1 MSATPQSNALPGEA
15 AQGSAPL
22 HPLITRKL
30 PSTLLDATEAER
42 SALRRTGM
50 PPLPW
55 VEQALGHS
63 PSLLATLHGEYATH
77 RRNEALVRRWLTELP
92 DPRDFAEPLLQAAIK
107 ARFGLDLDVRAIR
120 LFNAGRVMVDDSFV
134 TLSQDPVVRVVQALK
149 AATQSLLDAALQNFE
164 AHEAEPGGMDKDGQL
179 ARVFWVSSAEPN
191 PEQIAVAM
199 APSAF
204 AALCRELD
212 LGGRYQRLIDSVF
225 NPPGERRST
234 TFKAVEAS
242 TLRLNLHLAYLRSQI
257 TKAACDALQALVNA
271 KTPPCTGKSYCAVID
286 LWDVELTG
294 VLLFR
299 LPQLARDG
307 VAPVVLYVPGDPVCV
322 MQQFSSAQAACLELR
337 TRLRDAGY
345 RTFFARFIPARER
358 AELLRRLYQTFYPR
372 RWNKGGWYEEGTLDE
387 QTSPRFETVPLE
399 LALPEALLAR
409 KLVALRDDGRFHAV
423 PTAVQDHKSL
433 MDKVRYFTTVTVNV
447 LNAAAFVVPGL
458 GELMMAVAAAQA
470 GYEIFEGI
478 DSLAQG
484 ERDQALAYLM
494 DVVENVAAAAA
505 LGVASSAGA
514 VKMPSALEGLRPV
527 RLADGSTRWWKPDLA
542 PFAHDTALPL
552 GLEPDAQGLY
562 DHQGRQWLKLDG
574 QTYAVEQAADGVFRL
589 KHPSRP
595 FAYQPALR
603 HNGAGTWLHEL
614 DQPQTWQGLSLFRRL
629 GPLYAGL
636 SDERALQVLAVS
648 DTREAE
654 LRHLL
659 VEGGQAPALLRDVA
673 QRFHLA
679 GRLQADGTLDAAT
692 FDGAW
697 EKLQP
702 TLSAEGL
709 LLQRQF
715 PGLPGQVVEEIL
727 AQVSPGEWAR
737 LSEEGRVPLRVA
749 EEALAYQRKVRL
761 ARAREGLYLDI
772 GHNPDSGWLLWDRLA
787 SLPGWPPELSLE
799 SRDGWVHGNLLG
811 RIGDPDAAELRVL
824 IESAEGYR
832 AAEGQVTRD
841 WHDAVLQCL
850 AAPHR
855 EALGIVDKAS
865 LQAKLRALPAPDEAR
880 LRHLLNMQALEPGT
894 RSPMRLADGRIGYPL
909 SGRPGSPVSEATLLD
924 KLRLLELT
932 DAHPEQTLQTLYEAG
947 LSRAQIDRRLDQ
959 VLEESRALRQSL
971 IQRPSALDPE
981 LEWLQQT
988 SRQSI
993 EAALWQHWRSRILP
1007 ERGQPVEPL
1016 RLESVHLGDFPDHL
1030 PASFCEGVQRL
1041 ELSNVVPLSG
1051 FEMAVDGD
1059 VIRRGGWDRV
1069 LPQFPALTSLEI
1081 RGGNWYWSSSPFIV
1095 EAAPLLQEVRLVN
1108 LHLRIEQ
1115 VQIDSLARLRQLRR
1129 LDLSGNRF
1137 DEIEIN
1143 GLQGLQLDYLGL
1155 ERCSLQ
1161 RWPQWLDSTSISRI
1175 REVSLADNQLTEL
1188 PAQAFENAATRAQP
1202 VRLNLEGNRLP
1213 WRTVM
1218 DLRLSERRG
1227 QGFTYRLTSSEALES
1242 QVDSALEERA
1252 GLGEVLERWVEGEPH
1267 DAAQAMEPVG
1277 SRRLMADTM
1286 LAFWRD
1292 QLEIGHRP
1300 MLNLQEPV
1308 LDNFVADL
1316 PAFFLQ
1322 GVRRMELVRPRGDAA
1337 ALGRFLQ
1344 RFNNLEEL
1352 LVSGVAQP
1360 LDRLPQELAALNGL
1374 QDLSVTDAS
1383 LTIDQQVMDFLGA
1396 MPALRYVQLDGN
1408 RLGEISN
1415 MRAWSGRVRS
1425 ISLARMALTHW
1436 PEWLQPLLP
1445 ASIEFV
1451 NLDGNQ
1457 LTDLPAFLLENHR
1470 SELSATEISLRGNP
1484 LTREV
1489 MTRAHMSQHFNRPYS
1504 FSMDLPPEIACLH
1517 NEAHS
1522 SDSEVELS
1530 WDDTETDAASDEAPV
1545 GAAAWNAGTVEENE
1559 ALTTHWEQLQEGG
1572 SAGNLLGLIER
1583 LRQSAD
1589 YRNADVRAE
1598 LSGRVRE
1605 VLQAAVEDPA
1615 LRALLDGMALEPLRQ
1630 FRNQHTCPDGIRME
1644 FNQMEIQ
1651 VFTGRALRELPAEH
1665 RGEGLYRLMR
1675 RLFRSQRLDSIARE
1689 QAVGRDEAEVRLAYR
1704 LRWARTLDLPQ
1715 PPRHMLFRNVAGI
1728 RDGELDRAL
1737 ERVIADEAGQ
1747 ALLDYASQCDFWTT
1761 YLRET
1766 HADAFRRLKDDFER
1780 SVTELFDR
1788 YPNDSA
1794 EQSSARI
1801 RALEEQ
1807 FRTDEASLLQTLTYQ
1822 AGQQQG

>member
-15 AQGSAPL
+15 AEGFAPL
-22 HPLITRKL
+22 HQLITRKL

-55 VEQALGHS
+55 VEQTLGHS
-63 PSLLATLHGEYATH
+63 PSLLATLHGEYASH
-77 RRNEALVRRWLTELP
+77 RSNETLVRRWLTELP
-92 DPRDFAEPLLQAAIK
+92 APGDFAEPLLRAAIK
-107 ARFGLDLDVRAIR
+107 ERFGLDLDVRTIR
-120 LFNAGRVMVDDSFV
+120 LFNAARVVVDDSFLA
-134 TLSQDPVVRVVQALK
+134 LSQDPVVRVVQALK

-179 ARVFWVSSAEPN
+179 ARIFWVSGPESN

-225 NPPGERRST
+225 NPPGERRSS

-242 TLRLNLHLAYLRSQI
+242 TLQLHLHLACLRSQI
-257 TKAACDALQALVNA
+257 TKAAYYTLQALVSA
-271 KTPPCTGKSYCAVID
+271 KTAPDTDKSYCAAIE

-299 LPQLARDG
+299 LPQLARDLII
-307 VAPVVLYVPGDPVCV
+307 PVVLYVPGDPVCV

-337 TRLRDAGY
+337 RRLRDAGY

-358 AELLRRLYQTFYPR
+358 AVLLRRLYQTFYPR
-372 RWNKGGWYEEGTLDE
+372 RWNKGGWYEEGTLDV
-387 QTSPRFETVPLE
+387 QASPRFETVPLE
-399 LALPEALLAR
+399 MALPDALLAR
-409 KLVALRDDGRFHAV
+409 KLAALRADGRFHAV
-423 PTAVQDHKSL
+423 PTAAQDHKSL

-447 LNAAAFVVPGL
+447 LNVAGFVVPGL

-478 DSLAQG
+478 DSLAKG

-494 DVVENVAAAAA
+494 DVVENVAVAAA

-514 VKMPSALEGLRPV
+514 VKLPSALESLRPV
-527 RLADGSTRWWKPDLA
+527 RLADGSTRWWKPDLD
-542 PFAHDTALPL
+542 PFARDIALPPE
-552 GLEPDAQGLY
+552 LEPDAQGLY

-574 QTYAVEQAADGVFRL
+574 QTYAVEQGADGVFRL
-589 KHPSRP
+589 EHPSRP

-603 HNGAGTWLHEL
+603 HNGAGAWLHEL
-614 DQPQTWQGLSLFRRL
+614 DEPQTWQGLSLFRRL

-648 DTREAE
+648 NIREAE
-654 LRHLL
+654 LRHML

-679 GRLQADGTLDAAT
+679 ERLQAKGTLDTAT
-692 FDGAW
+692 FDAAW
-697 EKLQP
+697 EQLQP
-702 TLSAEGL
+702 ALSAEGL

-715 PGLPGQVVEEIL
+715 PGLPNQVVDEIL
-727 AQVSPGEWAR
+727 AQISPGEWSR

-749 EEALAYQRKVRL
+749 EEARAYQHKVRL

-772 GHNPDSGWLLWDRLA
+772 GHNPDSGRLLWDRLA
-787 SLPGWPPELSLE
+787 SLADWPPALSLE
-799 SRDGWVHGNLLG
+799 SRDGWAHGNLQG
-811 RIGDPDAAELRVL
+811 RIGEQDAAELRVL

-841 WHDAVLQCL
+841 WYDAVLQCL
-850 AAPHR
+850 SAPHR

-865 LQAKLRALPAPDEAR
+865 LQAKVCALPAPDEAR
-880 LRHLLNMQALEPGT
+880 LRRLLNMQALEPGT

-932 DAHPEQTLQTLYEAG
+932 DAHPEETLQTLYGAG
-947 LSRAQIDRRLDQ
+947 LSRAQIDRRLDLL
-959 VLEESRALRQSL
+959 LEESRVLRQSL
-971 IQRPSALDPE
+971 IQRTSAIDPE
-981 LEWLQQT
+981 LEWLQQN
-988 SRQSI
+988 SRQRI
-993 EAALWQHWRSRILP
+993 EAALWRHWRSRILP
-1007 ERGQPVEPL
+1007 ERGQAVEPL
-1016 RLESVHLGDFPDHL
+1016 RLDAVHLGDFPDYL
-1030 PASFCEGVQRL
+1030 PANFCEGVQRL
-1041 ELSNVVPLSG
+1041 ELCNVVPLSG
-1051 FEMAVDGD
+1051 LEMAADGAT
-1059 VIRRGGWDRV
+1059 IRRGGWDRV
-1069 LPQFPALTSLEI
+1069 LRQFPALTSLEI
-1081 RGGNWYWSSSPFIV
+1081 RGGNWPWSSLPFIA
-1095 EAAPLLQEVRLVN
+1095 ESAPLLQELRLVN
-1108 LHLRIEQ
+1108 LHMRIAR

-1129 LDLSGNRF
+1129 LDLSGNRL
-1137 DEIEIN
+1137 DEMEIN
-1143 GLQGLQLDYLGL
+1143 GLQGLRLDFLGL
-1155 ERCSLQ
+1155 EGCNLQ
-1161 RWPQWLDSTSISRI
+1161 RWPLWLDSTAISRI
-1175 REVSLADNQLTEL
+1175 GEVSLAGNHLTQL
-1188 PAQAFENAATRAQP
+1188 PAEAFSNAATRTQP
-1202 VRLNLEGNRLP
+1202 IRLNLDGNRLL
-1213 WRTVM
+1213 WSTVM
-1218 DLRLSERRG
+1218 DLRLSEQRG
-1227 QGFTYRLTSSEALES
+1227 QGFTYQMTVSAAMES
-1242 QVDSALEERA
+1242 QINRGLEEHA
-1252 GLGEVLERWVEGEPH
+1252 GLSEVLERWVEDGMSTPA
-1267 DAAQAMEPVG
+1267 DAAEPAG
-1277 SRRLMADTM
+1277 SRRLMVETM
-1286 LAFWRD
+1286 LGFWRD

-1322 GVRRMELVRPRGDAA
+1322 RVRRMELVRPSGDAA
-1337 ALGRFLQ
+1337 ALGRFLR

-1352 LVSGVAQP
+1352 QVTGMAQP
-1360 LDRLPQELAALNGL
+1360 LDRLPPELAGLTGL
-1374 QDLSVTDAS
+1374 QDLSVTDAG
-1383 LTIDQQVMDFLGA
+1383 LTIDQQAMDFLGG
-1396 MPALRYVQLDGN
+1396 MPSLGYVQLDGN
-1408 RLGEISN
+1408 RLGDISN
-1415 MRAWSGRVRS
+1415 MRVWNDRGRS
-1425 ISLARMALTHW
+1425 ISLARMALTQW

-1445 ASIEFV
+1445 TNIEFL

-1457 LTDLPAFLLENHR
+1457 LTDLPAFLLENRR
-1470 SELSATEISLRGNP
+1470 SELGATEVSLRGNP

-1504 FSMDLPPEIACLH
+1504 FAMDLPPEIACLH

-1522 SDSEVELS
+1522 SDSEAEFS
-1530 WDDTETDAASDEAPV
+1530 WDEAETEAAGDEAPA
-1545 GAAAWNAGTVEENE
+1545 GAEAWNAGTVEENE
-1559 ALTTHWEQLQEGG
+1559 ALTRHWEQLQEGG

-1589 YRNADVRAE
+1589 YRNAGVRVE
-1598 LSGRVRE
+1598 LTGRVRE
-1605 VLQAAVEDPA
+1605 VLQAAVEDPS
-1615 LRALLDGMALEPLRQ
+1615 LCALLDGMAQEPLQQ
-1630 FRNQHTCPDGIRME
+1630 FRDYDTCPDGIRME

-1651 VFTGRALRELPAEH
+1651 VYTRRALREVPAEH
-1665 RGEGLYRLMR
+1665 RGEELYRLMR

-1704 LRWARTLDLPQ
+1704 LRWAETLDLPQ
-1715 PPRHMLFRNVAGI
+1715 PPRHMLFRSVADI
-1728 RDGELDRAL
+1728 RAGELDRAL
-1737 ERVIADEAGQ
+1737 ERVTADETGQ
-1747 ALLDYASQCDFWTT
+1747 AMLDYASQCDFWTT

-1766 HADAFRRLKDDFER
+1766 HAEAFRSLKDNFEN

-1788 YPNDSA
+1788 YPDDSA
-1794 EQSSARI
+1794 EQSSTRI
-1801 RALEEQ
+1801 RELEEQ
-1807 FRTDEASLLQTLTYQ
+1807 FRKDETTLLQTLTYR
-1822 AGQQQG
+1822 AGLQQG